1 MLSRTKVRPVSDMR
15 LLLTTLATCA
25 FGAVV
30 FAGDPRPAPAA
41 SAESDD
47 LAAGRWVFTL
57 VPKAFQ
63 KNPVMDMTAFTEMT
77 EYGRALPAASLL
89 TPVYYTL
96 LDSGEKSRGYLIGGE
111 HPPPREVLDDLVRR
125 TLAEAGYVRADATHR
140 PSLLLHCFWGSHN
153 RLDPELA
160 RQFPQLAEQYAM
172 ERAALVGGPAY
183 VRSLSNELNYGAVGV
198 DPRRDFLRLQ
208 AEDSIYYVVVSA
220 YDYVALA
227 RNQRHLAWRTTM
239 TVNSVGI
246 SMTQSLPSL
255 IVAGGNYF
263 GRETTEPRV
272 LRRDVHSGSV
282 KLGPMQ
288 ILDDNVPDRA
298 LHPAN

>member
-1 MLSRTKVRPVSDMR
+1 MLSRTKVRPVSDIR

-96 LDSGEKSRGYLIGGE
+96 LDSG
-111 HPPPREVLDDLVRR
+111 
-125 TLAEAGYVRADATHR
+125 
-140 PSLLLHCFWGSHN
+140 
-153 RLDPELA
+153 
-160 RQFPQLAEQYAM
+160 
-172 ERAALVGGPAY
+172 
-183 VRSLSNELNYGAVGV
+183 
-198 DPRRDFLRLQ
+198 
-208 AEDSIYYVVVSA
+208 
-220 YDYVALA
+220 
-227 RNQRHLAWRTTM
+227 
-239 TVNSVGI
+239 
-246 SMTQSLPSL
+246 
-255 IVAGGNYF
+255 
-263 GRETTEPRV
+263 
-272 LRRDVHSGSV
+272 
-282 KLGPMQ
+282 
-288 ILDDNVPDRA
+288 
-298 LHPAN
+298 